1 MRLSLAQRVSEW
13 TEAFR
18 IAAEQLRS
26 HKTRSLLTA
35 LGVIIGIVAVTL
47 MGTAIKGIDTGF
59 TNSLDMLGQDLMYV
73 EKWPWRDVGDDWY
86 RFRNRPD
93 IELEDAERINDW
105 IQDNPDSN
113 LRVAVPSKVTFRNIK
128 HADRSIS
135 GVYINGTTAD
145 FALIQTAD
153 LTNGRFFTYAEE
165 ISSQGVIVLG
175 HDVATAL
182 FPGNLQEAI
191 GERVNISGYKFA
203 VIGVLERQ
211 GSFLGLQSFDK
222 QVIIPLPSIYRLTRR
237 DRGNNIRVQAV
248 AGASMEDAVDE
259 MTGLYRRIRGLLPE
273 EENNFEI
280 NRSEALEAQLGPIKT
295 GIAIAGFFITGLAL
309 FVGAIGIM
317 NITFVSVKERTR
329 EIGTRR
335 AIGARRQAILLQFL
349 IEAVSICLLGG
360 VIGLGLAYGLKSA
373 VSSAF
378 PSFPFTFSTDLV
390 ILACVLSIITG
401 VLSGLAPAWQA
412 ARLDPANA
420 LRHE

>member
-1 MRLSLAQRVSEW
+1 MKLSLAQRASEW

-59 TNSLDMLGQDLMYV
+59 TDSLDMLGQDIMYI

-86 RFRNRPD
+86 KFRNRPD
-93 IELEDAERINDW
+93 IELEDAGRINEW

-113 LRVAVPSKVTFRNIK
+113 LRVAVPSKVTFRNVK

-145 FALIQTAD
+145 FGLIQTAD
-153 LTNGRFFTYAEE
+153 LSQGRFFTYAEE

-175 HDVATAL
+175 HDVATTL
-182 FPGNLQEAI
+182 FPGDLQAAV
-191 GERVNISGYKFA
+191 GERVNISGYKFT
-203 VIGVLERQ
+203 VIGILERQ

-222 QVIIPLPSIYRLTRR
+222 QVIIPLPSIYRLTRW
-237 DRGNNIRVQAV
+237 DRNNNIRVQAV
-248 AGASMEDAVDE
+248 EGASMDDAVDE
-259 MTGLYRRIRGLLPE
+259 LTGLYRRIRGLLPE

-360 VIGLGLAYGLKSA
+360 VIGLVLAYGLKSA
-373 VSSAF
+373 VSNAF
-378 PSFPFTFSTDLV
+378 PAFPFTFSTDLV

>member
-1 MRLSLAQRVSEW
+1 MKFSLAQRASEW

-18 IAAEQLRS
+18 IAAEQLRT

-59 TNSLDMLGQDLMYV
+59 TDSLDMLGQDIMYL

-93 IELEDAERINDW
+93 IELEDADRINEW
-105 IQDNPDSN
+105 IRDNPDSN
-113 LRVAVPSKVTFRNIK
+113 LRVAVPSKVTFRNVK
-128 HADRSIS
+128 YADRSIS

-145 FALIQTAD
+145 FGLIQTAD
-153 LTNGRFFTYAEE
+153 LAEGRLFNYAEE

-175 HDVATAL
+175 HDVAGAL
-182 FPGNLQEAI
+182 FPGGMREAI
-191 GERVNISGYKFA
+191 GERVNISGYKFT
-203 VIGVLERQ
+203 VIGILERQ

-222 QVIIPLPSIYRLTRR
+222 QVIIPLPSIYRLTRS

-248 AGASMEDAVDE
+248 AEADMEAAADE
-259 MTGLYRRIRGLLPE
+259 LTGLYRRIRGLLPE

-280 NRSEALEAQLGPIKT
+280 NRSEALEAQLGPVKT

-360 VIGLGLAYGLKSA
+360 VIGLVLAYGLKTA
-373 VSSAF
+373 VSNAF
-378 PSFPFTFSTDLV
+378 PAFPFTFSTDLV
-390 ILACVLSIITG
+390 ILACLLSIVTG